1 VAVFEEQHL
10 TRTVDIRDAK
20 AHLSRLV
27 RQAAKGESF
36 VITNAGKPLARIVPI
51 DKPAPQTR
59 RVGFMTGLSVPD
71 DFDRMGRD
79 EIEQR
84 FDADI

>member
-1 VAVFEEQHL
+1 M
-10 TRTVDIRDAK
+10 TRTVNIRDAK

-27 RQAAKGESF
+27 RQVAKGESF
-36 VITNAGKPLARIVPI
+36 IITNAGKPLARIVPI
-51 DKPAPQTR
+51 DQPETQTR
-59 RVGFMTGLSVPD
+59 RVGFMTGLLIPE
-71 DFDRMGRD
+71 DFDRMGSH

>member
-1 VAVFEEQHL
+1 MM
-10 TRTVDIRDAK
+10 RTVNIRDAK

-27 RQAAKGESF
+27 RQVAKGESF
-36 VITNAGKPLARIVPI
+36 IITNAGKPLARIVPI
-51 DKPAPQTR
+51 DQPAPQKR
-59 RVGFMTGLSVPD
+59 RVGFMTGLSVPE

-84 FDADI
+84 FGANI